1 MSGLGCFEDGTHLMA
16 AMAPLSVDEI
26 YNILPDRAVTLG
38 LDRTNLLD
46 TLSMVSS
53 SDLQDLRDA
62 AESKASLG
70 K

>member
-1 MSGLGCFEDGTHLMA
+1 MA